1 MRKLDV
7 EGWTK
12 PKQKHNIEVKI
23 KCVMRNEWIDDLA
36 TNHNPTPLPEQKQM
50 WALDVEE
57 MESSFK
63 IDLEMCHGGSPSK
76 MLVDLGRW

>member
-1 MRKLDV
+1 
-7 EGWTK
+7 
-12 PKQKHNIEVKI
+12 
-23 KCVMRNEWIDDLA
+23 
-36 TNHNPTPLPEQKQM
+36 M